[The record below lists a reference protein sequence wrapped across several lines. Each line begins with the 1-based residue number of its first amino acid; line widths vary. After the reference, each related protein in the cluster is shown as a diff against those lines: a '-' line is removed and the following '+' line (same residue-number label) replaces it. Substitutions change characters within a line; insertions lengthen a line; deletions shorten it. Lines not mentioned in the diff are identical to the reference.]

1 MLFAMIGKS
10 VIGKTTIIF
19 NSCKGCGGGK
29 GERVNCDVL

>member
-1 MLFAMIGKS
+1 MIGKS

-29 GERVNCDVL
+29 GERVKL